1 MGSKVKGDDAFDA
14 RYLCEFKEGDLVSW
28 KNLGSIEKYGY
39 ILQIYFEE
47 MAEGRKFMFAK
58 VRKPDG
64 TQENFMLSSLTKE
77 S

>member
-1 MGSKVKGDDAFDA
+1 MGSEINQDDAFDA
-14 RYLCEFKEGDLVSW
+14 RFLSDFKCGDLVSW
-28 KNLGSIEKYGY
+28 KILGQNKHYGF

-47 MAEGRKFMFAK
+47 MMEGRKFMFAK